1 MDPVELEAVPRSGAD
16 LVDGARRRARRVAP
30 AAAPA
35 VALEAVVIVL
45 ENSEFHSVPV
55 SNDIDI
61 VCRIFVQKNLGL

>member
-1 MDPVELEAVPRSGAD
+1 MDPVKLEAVARGGAD

-45 ENSEFHSVPV
+45 ESGEFHYV
-55 SNDIDI
+55 SISKD
-61 VCRIFVQKNLGL
+61 VGF